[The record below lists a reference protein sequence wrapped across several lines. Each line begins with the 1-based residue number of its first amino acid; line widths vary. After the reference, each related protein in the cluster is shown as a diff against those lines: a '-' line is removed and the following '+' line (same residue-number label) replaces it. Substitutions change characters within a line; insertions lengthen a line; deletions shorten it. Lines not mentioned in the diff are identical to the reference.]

1 MSMYRS
7 NSPAPVSP
15 SLCDVQACRSLFGS
29 MIQEGRQAIGRS
41 IEEAAR
47 LAGMEA
53 SEWAAIEAGHIPA
66 DLGRL
71 RSMAS
76 ALEIRYGQLIL
87 VVHLCQEAWA
97 E

>member
-1 MSMYRS
+1 MSMHRS
-7 NSPAPVSP
+7 SSPAPVSP

-29 MIQEGRQAIGRS
+29 MIQEGRQATGRS

-53 SEWAAIEAGHIPA
+53 SEWAAVEAGHIPA
-66 DLGRL
+66 DLSRL
-71 RSMAS
+71 RAMAA
-76 ALEIRYGQLIL
+76 ALEIRYDQMAT
-87 VVHLCQEAWA
+87 VVCLCQDAWA